1 MRNSELPFTSVLS
14 TSKKAA
20 VTIGTTVEPTR
31 APLDLLPLVALL
43 LPSAGLVGLLVM
55 HAVEMRLDSV
65 DSRPGQ
71 VTASDL
77 SWFATARRGPT
88 GSGAA
93 ATREPGLV
101 EP

>member
-1 MRNSELPFTSVLS
+1 
-14 TSKKAA
+14 
-20 VTIGTTVEPTR
+20 
-31 APLDLLPLVALL
+31 LDLLPLVALL

-77 SWFATARRGPT
+77 SWFATAQARAHRLRRRSNTRTRT
-88 GSGAA
+88 G
-93 ATREPGLV
+93 
-101 EP
+101 